1 MIYYVLIFTI
11 GFVLGTA
18 GIDVFDWQLWVVL
31 LCAIGIN
38 LVSKNENISRT
49 I

>member
-18 GIDVFDWQLWVVL
+18 GIDIYDWQLYVVL
-31 LCAIGIN
+31 ICAFCIK
-38 LVSKNENISRT
+38 LVSEK
-49 I
+49 